1 YVLRRPG
8 MDARRFLRSP
18 ASEPQE
24 QKFISRASK
33 DLSSKMPERAGRTR
47 ALSHKR
53 AKTAVAT
60 AKILLGAVLLFGLS
74 RLAPHPLVT
83 GWIGM
88 IGMILALHFGMF
100 ALLAIAL

>member
-1 YVLRRPG
+1 L
-8 MDARRFLRSP
+8 
-18 ASEPQE
+18 
-24 QKFISRASK
+24 ISRASK
-33 DLSSKMPERAGRTR
+33 EVSSKMPDRAGRTR

-60 AKILLGAVLLFGLS
+60 AKILLGTVLLFGLA

-100 ALLAIAL
+100 ALLAIGRTRSATPG